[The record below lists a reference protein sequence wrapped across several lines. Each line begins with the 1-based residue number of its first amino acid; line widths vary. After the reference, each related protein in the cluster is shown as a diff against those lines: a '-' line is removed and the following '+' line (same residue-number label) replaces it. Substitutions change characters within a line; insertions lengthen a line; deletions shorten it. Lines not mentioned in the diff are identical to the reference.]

1 MYLLKSRWSII
12 ARWLGNIVAKEC
24 SNEQHVHCRRE
35 ELAVMACGE
44 NSYHRASLTT
54 EQNVFVCVSEVEYGT
69 CDFVW
74 LRGHK
79 NDCLYV

>member
-1 MYLLKSRWSII
+1 MH
-12 ARWLGNIVAKEC
+12 C
-24 SNEQHVHCRRE
+24 SQE

-54 EQNVFVCVSEVEYGT
+54 EQNLFVSVSEVEYGT

-74 LRGHK
+74 LHGHK
-79 NDCLYV
+79 NYCLYV